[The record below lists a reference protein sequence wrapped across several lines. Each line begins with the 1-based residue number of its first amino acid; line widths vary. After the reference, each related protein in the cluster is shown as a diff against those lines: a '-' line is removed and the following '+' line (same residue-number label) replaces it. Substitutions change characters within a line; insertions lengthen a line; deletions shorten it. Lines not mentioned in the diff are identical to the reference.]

1 MISYR
6 SKLFLFTF
14 YVSRMCSGTAT
25 FFIYSQYNHLLK
37 IEL

>member
-14 YVSRMCSGTAT
+14 YISRMCCCTAT
-25 FFIYSQYNHLLK
+25 FFYLLS
-37 IEL
+37 I